1 MMRPLTGCDSLYPF
15 TETIAAFLST
25 RKGWQTRLHAFDM
38 LAQVTSRRHRL
49 KTTRSTMNTAT
60 WTATGILSDLIE
72 DTRNAEMHITTDN
85 GIIVLFLRLNN
96 ESANAIAQSARNLV
110 GERVTTSGTIVQNP
124 ENKLRSPYFLSP
136 SSLTAA

>member
-1 MMRPLTGCDSLYPF
+1 
-15 TETIAAFLST
+15 
-25 RKGWQTRLHAFDM
+25 M
-38 LAQVTSRRHRL
+38 LAQVAASGHKSPYTI
-49 KTTRSTMNTAT
+49 RSILNTAT

-96 ESANAIAQSARNLV
+96 ESATAIAQRARNLV
-110 GERVTTSGTIVQNP
+110 GERVTTSGTIVQNS